1 MVGRGGGGKRDIHE
15 GSISQT
21 KGHIQELAQAI
32 TMIAKSYNLTAPYTV
47 PQFWHGVLLHYT
59 YHHDGDTVIISDH
72 DRSIVYEYDYSSA
85 TWKPQTNMSNCSHC
99 DEAGEGGMMEDHN
112 GEGGGE

>member
-1 MVGRGGGGKRDIHE
+1 MAGRGGGRKRDIHE

-21 KGHIQELAQAI
+21 KGHIQALAQAI

-47 PQFWHGVLLHYT
+47 PQFWYGVLLYYT

-72 DRSIVYEYDYSSA
+72 DGQIVYEYDSSA
-85 TWKPQTNMSNCSHC
+85 TWKPQTNMSICSHFN
-99 DEAGEGGMMEDHN
+99 DAGEGGMTEDHN
-112 GEGGGE
+112 GEG